1 MAKLLLKILLLSF
14 VATIL
19 PVYAAD
25 QADVTGYWRT
35 IDDVTGKPK
44 AIINITRADDNS
56 LRGQILKIYPRPGYD
71 QNEVCAA
78 CQGNKHN
85 QRIVGMFVMDKLKAD
100 AKNQGRY
107 INGNILDPMNGKT
120 YHCNV
125 LMTGKGQQLEVR
137 GYIGIP
143 LFGRTQT
150 WVRVPTLS

>member
-1 MAKLLLKILLLSF
+1 MNKFLLTLFSF
-14 VATIL
+14 GLACVAL
-19 PVYAAD
+19 PLYAAD
-25 QADVTGYWRT
+25 QTDVTGYWRT

-44 AIINITRADDNS
+44 AIINISRASDNT

-78 CQGNKHN
+78 CQGDKHN
-85 QRIVGMFVMDKLKAD
+85 QRIVGMFVMDKLKID
-100 AKNQGRY
+100 AKNQSRY
-107 INGNILDPMNGKT
+107 TNGSILDPMNGKT
-120 YHCNV
+120 YHCNL

-150 WVRVPTLS
+150 WVRVPNLA